1 MARFFINR
9 PIVAMVISII
19 MVILGVIAM
28 VQLPIAQFPDIAP
41 PEIQLQATYVG
52 ADAVS
57 LEKSVATPIEQMMSG
72 VDNMIYMYSVNAS
85 NGQMTLRVDF
95 DINTRP
101 NDDQILAQM
110 RYTQSESQLPQD
122 VRNFGVTIKKS
133 TTSPL
138 ALFSLYSP
146 NGTYDEVFLANYAY
160 VNINDPMTRVP
171 GLGQV
176 TIFGAGQYAM
186 RFWVRPDQLAKLGI
200 TVTEILNAIKAQNTV
215 NPAGQVGAEPVPQGQ
230 EFTYTVRAQ
239 GRLET
244 TEEFENIVIRANPD
258 GSMVRLKDVAR
269 AQLGAQMYNIIGRMN
284 GKPAAII
291 AIYQLPGSNAIQTM
305 DAAQKLMEEMK
316 SRFPEDLDYVT
327 SLDST
332 QAVREGINEIVHT
345 LFEALVLV
353 ILVVYLF
360 LQGWRA
366 TLIPLLA
373 VPVSLVGTFTLF
385 PMLGFSINTLS
396 LFGLVLAIGLVVDDA
411 IVVVEAVE
419 HHIDHGLSPKEA
431 SLKAMEQVS
440 GPVVAIALIL
450 AAVFIPTAFI
460 PGITGRLYQQFAVTI
475 ALSVVISAFNA
486 LTLSP
491 ALSALLLRP
500 KKPARGPLGLF
511 FGWFNKWFGRATD
524 GYVSLCG
531 RLIRKAGLSMLFL
544 LGVAVVSGWLG
555 GQLPTGF
562 LPIED
567 QGFVYLNVQLPEASS
582 LQRTDQLTREI
593 EAILKNTPGIRY
605 ATSVIGYSLLSTVST
620 TYNAFLFVT
629 LEPWAERKKPEEQ
642 LLPIFKNVNNR
653 LAELPGA
660 KAFLFPPPAIPGV
673 GTSGGVTMILEDRSG
688 KDIRFLADNTQ
699 KFMEAARK
707 RPEIS
712 RIDTTFIPDVPQV
725 FARVDRDKVLKQG
738 VNLSDVYQ
746 TLQAFMGGVMVNYF
760 NRFGRTW
767 QVYVQAEGEFRTK
780 AENVGQ
786 FYVRNNSGDMVPLS
800 ALVAMDTYN
809 GPEFT
814 MRYNE
819 YRSAQLLV
827 GAATGYSSGQAM
839 KALEEVFAQT
849 MPAGMGF
856 DYMGMSFQEKVAA
869 EGVPASVI
877 FGFSLLFVFLIL
889 AAQYESWA
897 LPFSVLLVTP
907 IAVFGAFG
915 ALWLLKLVAPQA
927 SENDVFTQ
935 IGLVMLIG
943 LSAKN
948 AILIVEFAKV
958 EFEGGKSIT
967 DAALAAAQVRLR
979 PILMTA
985 FAFILGVMP
994 LVFAT
999 GAGAHGRVLLGL
1011 AVFGGML
1018 AASVI
1023 AIFLIPVSF
1032 AFVENLVHRGE
1043 PHAKPTPG
1051 APVPGG
1057 PKGSGDGQPSQPIP
1071 QPTLSPTHARES
1083 AGYGGGH

>member
-28 VQLPIAQFPDIAP
+28 VQLPIAQFPNIAP
-41 PEIQLQATYVG
+41 PEILLQATYVG
-52 ADAVS
+52 ADAVT
-57 LEKSVATPIEQMMSG
+57 LEKSVATPIEQLMSG
-72 VDNMIYMYSVNAS
+72 VDNMIYMYSVNAN
-85 NGQMTLRVDF
+85 NGQMTLRVNF

-101 NDDQILAQM
+101 NDDQILTQM
-110 RYTQSESQLPQD
+110 RYTQAESQLPAD
-122 VRNFGVTIKKS
+122 VKNFGVTIKKA

-146 NGTYDEVFLANYAY
+146 NGTYDATFLANYGY

-171 GLGQV
+171 GVGQV
-176 TIFGAGQYAM
+176 QIFGAGQYAM

-200 TVTEILNAIKAQNTV
+200 TVTEITNAIKAQNTV
-215 NPAGQVGAEPVPQGQ
+215 NPAGQVGAEPVPPGQ
-230 EFTYTVRAQ
+230 EFTYSVRAQ
-239 GRLET
+239 GRLESE
-244 TEEFENIVIRANPD
+244 EEFGNIVIRANQD

-269 AQLGAQMYNIIGRMN
+269 IELGAQMYNIIGRMN

-305 DAAQKLMEEMK
+305 DAATKLMEEMK
-316 SRFPEDLDYVT
+316 AHFPADLDYVT
-327 SLDST
+327 SLDT
-332 QAVREGINEIVHT
+332 TLAVREGIKEIVHT
-345 LFEALVLV
+345 LFEALILV
-353 ILVVYLF
+353 ILVVYIF

-373 VPVSLVGTFTLF
+373 VPVSLIGTFTLF
-385 PMLGFSINTLS
+385 PLLGFSINTLS

-419 HHIDHGLSPKEA
+419 HHIEHGMTPKEA
-431 SLKAMEQVS
+431 SLKAMEEVS
-440 GPVVAIALIL
+440 GPVIAIALIL
-450 AAVFIPTAFI
+450 AAVFVPTAFI
-460 PGITGRLYQQFAVTI
+460 PGITGRLYQQFALTI

-500 KKPARGPLGLF
+500 RKPARGPLGLF
-511 FGWFNKWFGRATD
+511 FKWFNKWFGRATD
-524 GYVSLCG
+524 GYVSVCG
-531 RLIRKAGLSMLFL
+531 HLIRKSGRSMLFL
-544 LGVAVVSGWLG
+544 LLVTIVAGWLG
-555 GQLPTGF
+555 SQLPGGF
-562 LPIED
+562 LPMED
-567 QGFVYLNVQLPEASS
+567 QGYVYLNVQLPEASS
-582 LQRTDQLTREI
+582 LQRTDVVCKKI
-593 EAILKNTPGIRY
+593 EAILQSTPGIQY
-605 ATSVIGYSLLSTVST
+605 ASTVVGFSLLSTVST
-620 TYNAFLFVT
+620 TYNAFFFVT
-629 LEPWAERKKPEEQ
+629 LAPWEERHKPEEQ
-642 LLPIFKNVNNR
+642 LPAIFKNVNAR
-653 LAELPGA
+653 LAELPEA

-673 GTSGGVTMILEDRSG
+673 GTSGGVSFVLQDRTG
-688 KDIRFLADNTQ
+688 RDIEFLASNTQ
-699 KFMEAARK
+699 KFIEAART
-707 RPEIS
+707 RPELA
-712 RIDTTFIPDVPQV
+712 RVDTTFIPAVPQV

-746 TLQAFMGGVMVNYF
+746 TLQSFMGGVMVNFF
-760 NRFGRTW
+760 NRFGRVW
-767 QVYVQAEGEFRTK
+767 QVYVQAEGEFRTQ

-786 FYVRNNSGDMVPLS
+786 FYVRNGNGDMVPLS
-800 ALVAMDTYN
+800 ALVTMDIFH

-814 MRYNE
+814 VRYNE
-819 YRSAQLLV
+819 YRAAQMMASA
-827 GAATGYSSGQAM
+827 APGYSSGQAM
-839 KALEEVFAQT
+839 KAVEEVFAST
-849 MPAGMGF
+849 MPEGMGL

-869 EGVPASVI
+869 EGVPATVI

-897 LPFSVLLVTP
+897 LPFSVLLGTP
-907 IAVFGAFG
+907 IAVFGAFA

-943 LSAKN
+943 LAAKN

-958 EFEGGKSIT
+958 EYEKGKSIA
-967 DAALAAAQVRLR
+967 DAALAGARLRLR

-985 FAFILGVMP
+985 FAFILGVLP
-994 LVFAT
+994 LVLAT

-1023 AIFLIPVSF
+1023 AIFLIPVTF
-1032 AFVENLVHRGE
+1032 YVVERLLHRGKSHDE
-1043 PHAKPTPG
+1043 SST
-1051 APVPGG
+1051 VPPSGVSG
-1057 PKGSGDGQPSQPIP
+1057 RAGDGELPRQAPRPA
-1071 QPTLSPTHARES
+1071 LSPTHAREGES
-1083 AGYGGGH
+1083 Y